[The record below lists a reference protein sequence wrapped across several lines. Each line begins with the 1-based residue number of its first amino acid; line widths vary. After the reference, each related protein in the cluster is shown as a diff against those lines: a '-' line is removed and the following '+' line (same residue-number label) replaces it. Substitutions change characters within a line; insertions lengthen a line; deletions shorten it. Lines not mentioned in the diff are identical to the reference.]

1 MEEKESDLARK
12 DHWDS
17 VFNTEIKNFE
27 DTLKSHNC
35 NGDVGEVWF
44 GEHVQAKAVDY
55 IHNNFDDKHIAI
67 LDIGWGNAAFLIAMY
82 EEHGFDNL
90 TGVDYSEKSVELAQ
104 MIVNKML
111 EERNDGNS
119 DTSNNFIYFK
129 NFKVNILIELFL
141 ILF

>member
-27 DTLKSHNC
+27 D

-67 LDIGWGNAAFLIAMY
+67 LDIG
-82 EEHGFDNL
+82 
-90 TGVDYSEKSVELAQ
+90 
-104 MIVNKML
+104 
-111 EERNDGNS
+111 
-119 DTSNNFIYFK
+119 
-129 NFKVNILIELFL
+129 
-141 ILF
+141 